1 MRHEP
6 YQSHEGE
13 IFTLLE
19 KQKYVLFRRLN
30 KKNVRMEVDPFGS
43 FDDAASWVE
52 HRRVELQAQRPKER
66 LTLSFDYD
74 D

>member
-1 MRHEP
+1 
-6 YQSHEGE
+6 
-13 IFTLLE
+13 
-19 KQKYVLFRRLN
+19 
-30 KKNVRMEVDPFGS
+30 MEVDPFGS